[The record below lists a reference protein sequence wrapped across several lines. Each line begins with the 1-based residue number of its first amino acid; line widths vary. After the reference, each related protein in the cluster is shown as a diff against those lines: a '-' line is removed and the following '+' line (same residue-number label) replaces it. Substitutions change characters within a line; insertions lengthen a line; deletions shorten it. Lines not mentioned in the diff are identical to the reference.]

1 VSARLWRVAGGLAL
15 AHVALTL
22 GGISLEV
29 TPELGAP
36 AAGNADA
43 FVHSS
48 LSTVLTGGGIE
59 YVGFLLFLGGVLLFA
74 QLLRT
79 EGVASAWL
87 TSCLTG
93 FAVVYTAV
101 TLAAGFPP
109 GAAALYDGHRGG
121 VPLAT
126 LTAIND
132 VRNFAF
138 YLSVGALGIATVA
151 LAGSIQLTG
160 RLPRWLATSG
170 YAVGGLCVV
179 AVPLQPF
186 GAVDY
191 ATLLWLLWFVALG
204 GAAVRGPRMPA
215 ATVRPAVPADV

>member
-1 VSARLWRVAGGLAL
+1 VTPRLWRVAGGLAL
-15 AHVALTL
+15 AHVVLTL
-22 GGISLEV
+22 GGLSLEV

-36 AAGNADA
+36 VAGNADA

-59 YVGFLLFLGGVLLFA
+59 YLGFLVFLGGVLLFA

-79 EGVASAWL
+79 DGVTSAWL

-93 FAVVYTAV
+93 FAVTYTAV
-101 TLAAGFPP
+101 SLAAGFPP

-138 YLSVGALGIATVA
+138 YLSVGALGVATMA
-151 LAGSIQLTG
+151 LAGSIHLTR
-160 RLPRWLATSG
+160 RLPHWIATSG
-170 YAVGGLCVV
+170 YVVGGLCLL

-191 ATLLWLLWFVALG
+191 ATLLWLVWFVALG
-204 GAAVRGPRMPA
+204 GAAVRGPRLPA
-215 ATVRPAVPADV
+215 ATLRPAVPADV

>member
-1 VSARLWRVAGGLAL
+1 VSAAFWRIAGALAL
-15 AHVALTL
+15 AHIVLTFAGL
-22 GGISLEV
+22 SLET

-36 AAGNADA
+36 SGSNADA

-48 LSTVLTGGGIE
+48 VSAGLTGGVIE
-59 YVGFLLFLGGVLLFA
+59 YLGFLVFLAGVLLFA
-74 QLLRT
+74 QLLRG
-79 EGVASAWL
+79 EGVAGGWL
-87 TSCLTG
+87 ASCTTG
-93 FAVVYTAV
+93 FAVTYTAV

-121 VPLAT
+121 VPLPT

-138 YLSVGALGIATVA
+138 YLSVGALGIATMA

-160 RLPRWLATSG
+160 RLPRWLAVSG
-170 YAVGGLCVV
+170 YAVGALCVA

-186 GAVDY
+186 DGVNY
-191 ATLLWLLWFVALG
+191 ATLLWLIWFLALG
-204 GAAVRGPRMPA
+204 GTALRGPRVTA
-215 ATVRPAVPADV
+215 RTALPAVPADV